1 MTSLLVFLPMEIKT
15 DFLVIGS
22 GIAGLTFALQVADE
36 GTVAI
41 VTKREKQE
49 SATTYAQGG
58 IAAVVSETDSFEDH
72 VKDTLQAGDGLCR
85 EDIVRMV
92 VHEGPGQIRQ
102 LMDWGVHFTK
112 GLHWPFDLTK
122 EGGHSHR
129 RVLHAGDF
137 TGREI
142 EQALLLAIG
151 SHPNIRIYE
160 SHIAIDLITRNKLEG
175 TGKGVNRCY
184 GAYVLD
190 IKGRIIH
197 TFASKITVLA
207 SGGAGKV
214 YLYTSNPD
222 IASGDGIAM
231 AYRAGAPVAD
241 LEFVQFHP
249 TCLYHPKAKN
259 FLISEAVRGEGGV
272 LKLLNGEAFM
282 KRYDSRADLAT
293 RDVVARAI
301 DFELKKSGQEHV
313 LLDVTH
319 KPQQFIKDRF
329 PNIYSTCLS
338 YGIDMAKEPIP
349 VVPAA
354 HYFCGGV
361 VTDAAGFTGTD
372 GLYAVGEVAC
382 TGLHGANRLASNS
395 LLEAVVFATR
405 SAAASRDELHKL
417 TGPAPFIPAWDP
429 KGATD
434 SDEEVVISQNWDEIR
449 RLMWNY
455 VGIVRSTKRLLR
467 AKTRIDILLDEIRE
481 YYWNFT
487 VTANLVELRNIALVA
502 NLVVQSA
509 LSRRESRGLHYNIDY
524 PDKDDSNFRRDTIL
538 KLPIAD

>member
-1 MTSLLVFLPMEIKT
+1 MEIKS

-22 GIAGLTFALQVADE
+22 GIAGLTFALQVADK

-41 VTKREKQE
+41 VTKRDRQE
-49 SATTYAQGG
+49 SATSYAQGG
-58 IAAVVSETDSFEDH
+58 IAAVVSEADSLEDH
-72 VKDTLQAGDGLCR
+72 VRDTLNAGDGLCH
-85 EDIVRMV
+85 EDVVRSV
-92 VHEGPGQIRQ
+92 VSEGPGQIRR
-102 LMDWGVHFTK
+102 LMDWGVHFTE

-142 EQALLLAIG
+142 EKALLSAVKA
-151 SHPNIRIYE
+151 HPNIKIYE
-160 SHIAIDLITRNKLEG
+160 HHIAIDLITRHKLERS
-175 TGKGVNRCY
+175 TGGPNRCY

-190 IKGRIIH
+190 INKKAIN
-197 TFASKITVLA
+197 TFASKVAVIA

-231 AYRAGAPVAD
+231 AFRAGAPVSN

-249 TCLYHPKAKN
+249 TCLYHPKAKS
-259 FLISEAVRGEGGV
+259 FLISEAVRGEGGT
-272 LKLLNGEAFM
+272 LRLISGEAFM
-282 KRYDSRADLAT
+282 KRYDSRGDLAT

-301 DFELKKSGQEHV
+301 DFELKKGGDEHV
-313 LLDVTH
+313 MLDITH
-319 KPQQFIKDRF
+319 KPADFIKDRF

-338 YGIDMAKEPIP
+338 YGIDITKEPIP

-361 VTDAAGFTGTD
+361 VTDAKGFTGID
-372 GLYAVGEVAC
+372 GLYAIGEAAC
-382 TGLHGANRLASNS
+382 SGLHGANRLASNS

-405 SAAASRDELHKL
+405 SAAVSRDGLQELG
-417 TGPAPFIPAWDP
+417 GPLPPIPAWDAR
-429 KGATD
+429 GATD
-434 SDEEVVISQNWDEIR
+434 SDEEVVISQNWDEVR

-455 VGIVRSTKRLLR
+455 VGIVRSNKRLLR
-467 AKTRIDILLDEIRE
+467 AKNRIEILLDEIKE

-487 VTANLVELRNIALVA
+487 VTSNLVELRNIALVA
-502 NLVVQSA
+502 NLVIQSA
-509 LSRRESRGLHYNIDY
+509 LSRHESRGLHYTIDF
-524 PDKDDSNFRRDTIL
+524 PQRDDANFKHDTVL
-538 KLPIAD
+538 KA